1 MIMDF
6 YFIYY
11 NKFFYEHQ
19 ILSNKFNRRFKMSDR
34 ESIHTTLSKEANSIL
49 EEYANKE
56 DENTGEKIFGTKSKV
71 LERALELLD
80 QYYNPEK
87 GTQHDIWVRARE
99 ELNMVL
105 IGKTTYLSYITG
117 GATLAQERN
126 IAIDI
131 IEWYKN
137 EKIDSLTLGEIL
149 EAIKCIWLAANYFSK
164 IEIDIGS
171 KNTFQMT
178 FYHDLHDDKY
188 SEFWGKYFSELLKNT
203 KNCEIEIFSRNMS
216 LILNITPP

>member
-1 MIMDF
+1 MWQWYTQPAI
-6 YFIYY
+6 
-11 NKFFYEHQ
+11 
-19 ILSNKFNRRFKMSDR
+19 
-34 ESIHTTLSKEANSIL
+34 
-49 EEYANKE
+49 
-56 DENTGEKIFGTKSKV
+56 
-71 LERALELLD
+71 
-80 QYYNPEK
+80 PEK

-105 IGKTTYLSYITG
+105 IGKTTYLSYIKG
-117 GATLAQERN
+117 GPTLAQERN

-137 EKIDSLTLGEIL
+137 EKIDSLTLEEIL
-149 EAIKCIWLAANYFSK
+149 EAIKCLWLAANYFTK
-164 IEIDIGS
+164 IEIDVGS
-171 KNTFQMT
+171 KNTYQMT

-216 LILNITPP
+216 LILNIKQS